1 MKRRIEHLYHL
12 AEADSLAS
20 IVEHGLMS
28 TESLLDLV
36 QIAEAERK

>member
-28 TESLLDLV
+28 TEGLSVAGQLS
-36 QIAEAERK
+36 AFCSG